1 MNFIPTTRRARS
13 LSASRGALDSG
24 HDAIMAGTEDFSQG
38 WTLDGEGNWTGF
50 QEDDTGSGTPNLIQT
65 RPVNDANQITSI
77 SNASPAP
84 AWVTP
89 VYDAGGNMTTTP
101 EPGNEGT
108 AVGCVYDAWNRLVSA
123 TVGGTTVNYA
133 YDGQGRMIDRTQ
145 GDVTTHYYYVGQQVI
160 ETRAGL
166 SSAAPQS
173 LEPQYQYVWSPIDI
187 DAPIL
192 RDVYNSSG
200 EVVSTGR
207 IYYLTDANDNVTGA
221 TNASGVVQE
230 RYLYDAYGKVTICS
244 ANWIPTGQAS
254 SVGNTLLYTGQ
265 QQDPTTG
272 LFCYHTR
279 WYNPSAG
286 TFTSTDRG
294 GSDLN
299 LYRYTESNPLNATD
313 PTGEQIALGS
323 GGVVTTIE
331 EDYALHV
338 IRPSRGVFDSNAII
352 DIAASLQGDTRNGR
366 TFLSPPT
373 ASTSCKVPLLQS
385 DQWSFTTQNLG
396 TTNPIAPVPPGVQF
410 ATVAFRIYVQEY
422 FWQFGNPGS
431 ELFPLPV
438 PSRVGIVSVTLQIA
452 ANYTGACVHAETFT
466 PDYGPWI
473 ISVTTNT
480 LII

>member
-1 MNFIPTTRRARS
+1 MGHPGLRRGRE
-13 LSASRGALDSG
+13 L
-24 HDAIMAGTEDFSQG
+24 
-38 WTLDGEGNWTGF
+38 
-50 QEDDTGSGTPNLIQT
+50 
-65 RPVNDANQITSI
+65 
-77 SNASPAP
+77 
-84 AWVTP
+84 
-89 VYDAGGNMTTTP
+89 TTTP

-133 YDGQGRMIDRTQ
+133 LRWPGADDRPDAR
-145 GDVTTHYYYVGQQVI
+145 GCDHPLLLCGA
-160 ETRAGL
+160 AGHRDPCRPFL
-166 SSAAPQS
+166 GVAAS
-173 LEPQYQYVWSPIDI
+173 LEPQYQYVSSPIYI

-254 SVGNTLLYTGQ
+254 SVGNTLLFLALYRPAARPY
-265 QQDPTTG
+265 DRSI
-272 LFCYHTR
+272 LLSHAVD
-279 WYNPSAG
+279 NPSAG

-385 DQWSFTTQNLG
+385 DQWSFTTQNLVR
-396 TTNPIAPVPPGVQF
+396 TNPIAPAPPGVQF